1 VCRPDTQPGLA
12 GAAPHPAL
20 APESDAAL
28 LRPPSSLQPG
38 HNSNYFMP
46 VIKAYCTSPYQ
57 ATADGS
63 AQEPTTAATGSVQ
76 VTAQAS
82 EQAADEP

>member
-1 VCRPDTQPGLA
+1 
-12 GAAPHPAL
+12 
-20 APESDAAL
+20 
-28 LRPPSSLQPG
+28 
-38 HNSNYFMP
+38 MP